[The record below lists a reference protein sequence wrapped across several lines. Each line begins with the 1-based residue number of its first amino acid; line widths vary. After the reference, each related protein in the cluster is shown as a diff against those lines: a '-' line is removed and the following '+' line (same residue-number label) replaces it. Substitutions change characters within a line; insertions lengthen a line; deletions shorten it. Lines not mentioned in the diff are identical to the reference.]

1 MANHK
6 KQPKAKEPV
15 RIRFKQLSDG
25 SQSIYLDTYYNG
37 KRSYEF
43 LKLYLIPENTSRAK
57 AQNAA
62 IMDAAN
68 AIKSKRIIEL
78 ANNKAGL
85 KKSKPK
91 TRITLHDWLQRYY
104 DDHER
109 KGARGNK
116 VILNT
121 QHILDCYNR
130 KALLSDVDKDFC
142 LGFIDFM
149 RNTYIGQHGQRLAT
163 YTCISYLGCL
173 RGALNK
179 AVSEDLIPLNPISRL
194 TINEKFKAPESKRE
208 YLTIEE
214 LKRMIAAPCSREDV
228 KRAYLFSCY
237 CGLRISDVRKLR
249 WGDIIRDGEQCR
261 IAIVMKKTQAPLYI
275 PLSKQS
281 LLYLPERTNQA
292 DEDLIFPTLPSAKGG
307 CSPAL
312 KQWAKNAGITKN
324 ITYHTSRHTFA
335 TMMITLDANLYVVSK
350 LLGHSNLKTTEIYAK
365 IVNKKKDDAI
375 ALIDREFADTH

>member
-1 MANHK
+1 MSNYK
-6 KQPKAKEPV
+6 KQLKAKEPV

-25 SQSIYLDTYYNG
+25 SQSIYLDIYYNG

-43 LKLYLIPENTSRAK
+43 LKLYLIPETTPRIK

-85 KKSKPK
+85 KNTRVK

-121 QHILDCYNR
+121 QHIVDCYNS
-130 KALLSDVDKDFC
+130 KALLSDIDKDFC

-173 RGALNK
+173 RSALNK
-179 AVSEDLIPLNPISRL
+179 AVSEDLIPLNPIGRL
-194 TINEKFKAPESKRE
+194 TINEKFKKPESKRE

-214 LKRMIAAPCSREDV
+214 LRRMIATPCPNETI
-228 KRAYLFSCY
+228 KRAYMFSCY
-237 CGLRISDVRKLR
+237 SGLRISDVSKLQWR
-249 WGDIIRDGEQCR
+249 DITQNGEQQR
-261 IAIVMKKTQAPLYI
+261 IEIVMKKTRTPLYL
-275 PLSKQS
+275 PLSKQA
-281 LLYLPERTNQA
+281 LHWLPERGA
-292 DEDLIFPTLPSAKGG
+292 AKDDDLVFTALPKYSGS

-312 KQWAKNAGITKN
+312 KQWAKDAGITKN

-335 TMMITLDANLYVVSK
+335 TMMITLGANLYVVSK

-365 IVNKKKDDAI
+365 IINKKKDDAI
-375 ALIDREFADTH
+375 ALI